1 MKNKEMINQSNRELI
16 SASQELFELR
26 LDINGFLNQV
36 RSIKDAQHISCKELS
51 VRLGFGKNVIQS
63 WLSRE
68 KKPSQEMQLKV
79 CQFLNITYDAM
90 SLTPNEHGEY
100 PCGIRICKRCKS
112 EFPVFKKTNYLRRTC
127 CSKFS
132 DPV

>member
-1 MKNKEMINQSNRELI
+1 MKNKEIINQSNRDLI

-26 LDINGFLNQV
+26 RDINGFLNQV

-63 WLSRE
+63 WLSCE
-68 KKPSQEMQLKV
+68 KKPSQEMQQKV
-79 CQFLNITYDAM
+79 CQFLNISYDVM

>member
-1 MKNKEMINQSNRELI
+1 MKNKEMINQSNRDLI

-26 LDINGFLNQV
+26 RDINGFLNQV
-36 RSIKDAQHISCKELS
+36 RSIKDAQNISCKELS
-51 VRLGFGKNVIQS
+51 ERFGFGKNVIQS
-63 WLSRE
+63 WLSGE
-68 KKPSQEMQLKV
+68 KKPSQEMQKKV
-79 CQFLNITYDAM
+79 CQFLNIPYDTL
-90 SLTPNEHGEY
+90 SLTPNKQGEY
-100 PCGIRICKRCKS
+100 PCGIRICKHCKS